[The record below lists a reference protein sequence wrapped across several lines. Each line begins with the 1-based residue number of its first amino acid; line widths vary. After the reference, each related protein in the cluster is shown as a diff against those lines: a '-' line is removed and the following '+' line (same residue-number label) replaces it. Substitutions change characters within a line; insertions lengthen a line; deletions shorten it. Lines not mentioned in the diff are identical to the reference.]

1 MYAHSNKKEKIQVLY
16 KVKSSSYSEQKI
28 NTKKKK
34 IKMEYI
40 PHTSK
45 EVIDPS
51 TERTI
56 PHHLW
61 KQVLGHTQIVCSQII
76 GPEKH
81 QFSAIEG
88 KACNIWTNLYTSIT
102 SYRFQTYIYT
112 ITYAYVTC
120 GCAYTWNG
128 KCADCFTR
136 WKLKIACAITTIYL
150 PSPKLRAFSA
160 KFCNQSDSGTMV
172 TSGCSLINILCS
184 LIK

>member
-61 KQVLGHTQIVCSQII
+61 NQLLGHTQIVCSQII

-81 QFSAIEG
+81 QFSTIKG

-102 SYRFQTYIYT
+102 SYRFQTYIYNY
-112 ITYAYVTC
+112 ICIRNLWLCIYM
-120 GCAYTWNG
+120 
-128 KCADCFTR
+128 K
-136 WKLKIACAITTIYL
+136 WKVCRLFYQMKTENSMCHHNYL
-150 PSPKLRAFSA
+150 SA
-160 KFCNQSDSGTMV
+160 
-172 TSGCSLINILCS
+172 
-184 LIK
+184 